1 MTTACPSCFTPLP
14 DDQVVFR
21 CTGTCP
27 QTSDPVA
34 SEYAGTNV
42 LLTPWYRAA
51 LTGEI
56 KVLPS
61 SVPCR
66 RCQSRCTQE
75 ICPTCH
81 YDIPAGWRSS
91 RAFTVAVA
99 GARGAGKSVYIGVG
113 MQSLTRYAQSRACT
127 VSPYT
132 QGTLDVYNREYYK
145 PLFDENIT
153 MRGTPPVSAGGAY
166 QRDPLIWTCP
176 VGPWEGSSWSSVTRR
191 GRTWSTSWGGPRPSP
206 SSTGRISWSSC
217 STRCV

>member
-42 LLTPWYRAA
+42 LLTPWYRAS

-91 RAFTVAVA
+91 RAFTVAGRVRA
-99 GARGAGKSVYIGVG
+99 APA
-113 MQSLTRYAQSRACT
+113 SRCTSGSACSRSHAT
-127 VSPYT
+127 
-132 QGTLDVYNREYYK
+132 
-145 PLFDENIT
+145 
-153 MRGTPPVSAGGAY
+153 
-166 QRDPLIWTCP
+166 
-176 VGPWEGSSWSSVTRR
+176 
-191 GRTWSTSWGGPRPSP
+191 PSP
-206 SSTGRISWSSC
+206 GPAR
-217 STRCV
+217 